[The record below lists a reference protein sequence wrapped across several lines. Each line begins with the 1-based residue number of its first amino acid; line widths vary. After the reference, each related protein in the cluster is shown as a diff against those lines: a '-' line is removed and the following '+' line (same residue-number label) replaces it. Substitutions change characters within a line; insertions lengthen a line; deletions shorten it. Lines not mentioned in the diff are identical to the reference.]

1 MIARASVLLA
11 AAALFAPLSAMCGG
25 EGSTVR
31 PKYVFLF
38 IGDGM
43 SVPQRMTANEFSIAT
58 GGSGLRMNSMEIVA
72 MARSRSANYLV
83 TDSAAAA
90 TAIACGEKTNNG
102 SLGVDKTG
110 GKLISCAELAKM
122 SGRRVGI
129 ITTVTITH
137 ATPAGFYAHRK
148 TRGDVPNIARD
159 LADSG
164 FDFFAGGGIPLKGE
178 KAKAADDY
186 IAEKGYRMV
195 KTADEFGSLRPGCGK
210 VLARFSDDALANSID
225 AEEAAGQPT
234 LPQMLKKAI
243 ELLDGDE
250 GFFIMCEGGRIDW
263 SCHGNDAATNMRDIL
278 ALDDAVGVALDFE
291 KAHPGEAL
299 VVVTGDHE
307 TGGMTMGFAGTGR
320 DIHVERLGLQTMSTT
335 AFNGRVARLFAERK
349 GELAFD
355 DVVPLMEKAF
365 GVKFSGDPKKDPMRL
380 SEQEE
385 KDIRKA
391 FDEDIAKYRKKVAE
405 TTDYKA
411 PLRYVL
417 GNALR
422 TVVSHK
428 AGVDWTSGSHTA
440 LPVMTTATG
449 AGAKTLSG
457 FYENSELGKRLRA
470 FYE

>member
-11 AAALFAPLSAMCGG
+11 AAALFAPLSAICDG
-25 EGSTVR
+25 ESAAVR

-110 GKLISCAELAKM
+110 GKLISCAELAKK

-164 FDFFAGGGIPLKGE
+164 FDFFAGGGIPLKGD

-195 KTADEFGSLRPGCGK
+195 KTAGEFGSLRPGCGK

-335 AFNGRVARLFAERK
+335 AFNGKVARLFAERK

-391 FDEDIAKYRKKVAE
+391 FDDDIAKYRKKVAE

>member
-11 AAALFAPLSAMCGG
+11 AAALFAPLSAMCDG
-25 EGSTVR
+25 EGAAVR

-102 SLGVDKTG
+102 SLGVDKSG
-110 GKLISCAELAKM
+110 GRLISCAELAKM
-122 SGRRVGI
+122 AGRKVGI

-178 KAKAADDY
+178 KAKAANDY
-186 IAEKGYRMV
+186 IAEKGYRLV
-195 KTADEFGSLRPGCGK
+195 TTAGEFDSLRPGCGK
-210 VLARFSDDALANSID
+210 ILARFSDDALSNSID
-225 AEEAAGQPT
+225 VEEAVGQPT
-234 LPQMLKKAI
+234 LPQMLKKAV
-243 ELLDGDE
+243 ELLDGDG

-335 AFNGRVARLFAERK
+335 AFNGKVARLFAERK

-380 SEQEE
+380 SGQEE

-391 FDEDIAKYRKKVAE
+391 FDDDIAKYRKKVAE

-449 AGAKTLSG
+449 AGATTLSG

>member
-11 AAALFAPLSAMCGG
+11 AAALFAPLSAMCDG
-25 EGSTVR
+25 EGAAVR

-110 GKLISCAELAKM
+110 GKLVSCAELAKM

-164 FDFFAGGGIPLKGE
+164 FDFFAGGGIPLTGD

-195 KTADEFGSLRPGCGK
+195 KTAGEFDSLRPGCGK
-210 VLARFSDDALANSID
+210 VLARFSDDALAN
-225 AEEAAGQPT
+225 
-234 LPQMLKKAI
+234 
-243 ELLDGDE
+243 
-250 GFFIMCEGGRIDW
+250 
-263 SCHGNDAATNMRDIL
+263 
-278 ALDDAVGVALDFE
+278 
-291 KAHPGEAL
+291 
-299 VVVTGDHE
+299 
-307 TGGMTMGFAGTGR
+307 
-320 DIHVERLGLQTMSTT
+320 
-335 AFNGRVARLFAERK
+335 
-349 GELAFD
+349 
-355 DVVPLMEKAF
+355 
-365 GVKFSGDPKKDPMRL
+365 
-380 SEQEE
+380 
-385 KDIRKA
+385 
-391 FDEDIAKYRKKVAE
+391 
-405 TTDYKA
+405 
-411 PLRYVL
+411 
-417 GNALR
+417 
-422 TVVSHK
+422 
-428 AGVDWTSGSHTA
+428 
-440 LPVMTTATG
+440 
-449 AGAKTLSG
+449 
-457 FYENSELGKRLRA
+457 
-470 FYE
+470 